1 MAIEFTD
8 GKYVDENGKV
18 TLDPTV
24 YKDWQ
29 IAEEAEKAL
38 PSVDYFRE
46 KLGLLPDEIIPYG
59 KTPKLDFIKIMNR
72 LKDKPDAVARNL
84 QGEILAMIQ
93 KSGLRIVAMKM
104 IRLTR
109 AQAEAF
115 YEVHKERP
123 FYGELVEYMI
133 SGPVVC
139 SVLEGEDAIAS
150 YRALMGA
157 TNPANAAEG
166 TIRRLYAQSVQ
177 ANAVHGSDAPE
188 TAAREVAFFFSRT
201 EIVG

>member
-1 MAIEFTD
+1 MIQR
-8 GKYVDENGKV
+8 
-18 TLDPTV
+18 TL
-24 YKDWQ
+24 
-29 IAEEAEKAL
+29 
-38 PSVDYFRE
+38 S
-46 KLGLLPDEIIPYG
+46 II
-59 KTPKLDFIKIMNR
+59 
-72 LKDKPDAVARNL
+72 KPDAVARSL

-115 YEVHKERP
+115 YDMHKERP
-123 FYGELVEYMI
+123 FYGSLVEYMI

-139 SVLEGEDAIAS
+139 SVLEGDGAIAS
-150 YRALMGA
+150 YRALMGS

-177 ANAVHGSDAPE
+177 ANAVHGSDSPE
-188 TAAREVAFFFSRT
+188 SASREVAFFFSQT